1 MTPLYG
7 NCFDIFAEDESF
19 GKSSLTGASYGLVLE
34 LDVEQEDYLQGGQ
47 VRILVDKIAKTL
59 RTK

>member
-47 VRILVDKIAKTL
+47 VGIKIGKVVKTQ
-59 RTK
+59 TFI